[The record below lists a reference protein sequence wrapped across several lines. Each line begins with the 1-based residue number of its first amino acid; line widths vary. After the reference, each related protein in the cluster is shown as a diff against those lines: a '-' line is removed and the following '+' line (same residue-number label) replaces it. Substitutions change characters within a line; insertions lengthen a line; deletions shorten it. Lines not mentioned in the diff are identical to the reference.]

1 MRKPFL
7 LILLTIPL
15 LVLSSR
21 PLFAAGDAA
30 AGKEA
35 YLKKCASCH
44 GSAGEGKDAV
54 AKMMKV
60 TLAHLGS
67 KPVQS
72 KADAELKKIPLE
84 GTGKM
89 KAVKD
94 VTPQMADD
102 IIAYVRT
109 LAQK

>member
-1 MRKPFL
+1 MKKSFL
-7 LILLTIPL
+7 AILLMIS
-15 LVLSSR
+15 LVALSSR

-35 YLKKCASCH
+35 YLKKCANCH
-44 GSAGEGKDAV
+44 APAGEGKDAV

-67 KPVQS
+67 KQVQS
-72 KADAELKKIPLE
+72 KTDAELKKIPLE

-89 KAVKD
+89 KPVKD

>member
-7 LILLTIPL
+7 AILLTIPFV
-15 LVLSSR
+15 VLSSL

-67 KPVQS
+67 KQVQS
-72 KADAELKKIPLE
+72 KTDAELKKVPLE

-89 KAVKD
+89 KPVKD